1 MKPLLAEAFA
11 EYVPAIDSYLKKL
24 VFADAVID
32 RYAAP
37 LNKAMHY
44 SLDAGGKRLR
54 PVLVILAYRL
64 LADDWRRTLPVGG
77 AYELVHTY
85 SLIHDDLPAMDD
97 DDLRRGQPT
106 SHRVFGEA
114 LAILAGDGLLT
125 EAFRLLAEEV
135 RADPE
140 IRLRLISG
148 LARAAG
154 AGGMVGGQA
163 IDILPADRQ
172 AEATDDLL
180 ESLHRRK
187 TGAMITGALLAGI
200 DLAGGNP
207 RLRRRLEDF
216 GALIGLAFQV
226 ADDILDETG
235 EEEKLGK
242 DIGSD
247 RNQGKLTFVS
257 LYGLENARARLAE
270 LHRQA
275 LALLRPLGEK
285 AAPLAALTD
294 YIVERDR

>member
-1 MKPLLAEAFA
+1 MKPVLAAA
-11 EYVPAIDSYLKKL
+11 LDEYVPVIDSYLAELK
-24 VFADAVID
+24 FADAVID
-32 RYAAP
+32 RFAAP
-37 LNKAMHY
+37 LGRAMHY
-44 SLDAGGKRLR
+44 SLNAGGKRLR
-54 PVLVILAYRL
+54 PVLTIMGYRL
-64 LADDWRRTLPVGG
+64 LADDWQRTLPVGG

-135 RADPE
+135 DAAAETR
-140 IRLRLISG
+140 IRLVSG

-154 AGGMVGGQA
+154 AAGMVGGQA
-163 IDILPADRQ
+163 IDILHLEKEETEADQ
-172 AEATDDLL
+172 LL
-180 ESLHRRK
+180 DSLHRRK

-200 DLAGGNP
+200 DLGGGDAQ
-207 RLRRRLEDF
+207 LRRRLEDF

-247 RNQGKLTFVS
+247 REQGKLTFVS
-257 LYGLENARARLAE
+257 LYGLEAARQRLAE
-270 LHRQA
+270 LHRRA
-275 LALLRPLGEK
+275 LDLLAPLGEK
-285 AAPLAALTD
+285 AAPLAALAD
-294 YIVERDR
+294 YIVERDH